1 MKDGYYFQHDYNA
14 RSDKK
19 LVKLSMKY
27 PECKGIG
34 IYWCIVEMLYEE
46 KGYLLRN
53 EYERISFELRT
64 TNDTIK
70 DVIENYQLFVFDDE
84 KFWSESVL
92 SRLKLRENKSIK
104 AKESISKRW
113 EKYERNTNVKETI
126 NESNT
131 NKEKKRKEKENI
143 EPIDLSF
150 IEPEYK
156 NAFETFLQYKKDRKE
171 SYKTKQTILAAYM
184 NLKLLSDFNPENAVK
199 VVNQTMANNWKGLFK
214 LKEQVNTNQ
223 IKPKYDL
230 VR

>member
-70 DVIENYQLFVFDDE
+70 DVIENYELFAFDDE

-92 SRLKLRENKSIK
+92 LRLKLRENKSIK

-113 EKYERNTNVKETI
+113 EKYERNTNVLETI

-131 NKEKKRKEKENI
+131 NKEKKSIIKKNKEK
-143 EPIDLSF
+143 LF
-150 IEPEYK
+150 IEPSLDEVKEYFK
-156 NAFETFLQYKKDRKE
+156 QNNYKEETAIKFYQ
-171 SYKTKQTILAAYM
+171 SYSVANWVDSKGNK
-184 NLKLLSDFNPENAVK
+184 VK
-199 VVNQTMANNWKGLFK
+199 NWKQKAINVWFK
-214 LKEQVNTNQ
+214 DENKINIQNKSTFT
-223 IKPKYDL
+223 PSP
-230 VR
+230 R